1 MENTLNKNSLAKA
14 TRLLEVLYL
23 PESRKLIKIM
33 ESYESIESIDL
44 LIQTGWQEDFLSRQL
59 DLLLQ
64 VGAVK
69 LIYEGKGKNSYQ
81 LNHEKILI
89 VCKTAKVLSKS
100 VVRNLVP

>member
-1 MENTLNKNSLAKA
+1 MENTLNKSSLAKA

-23 PESRKLIKIM
+23 PESRILIKIM
-33 ESYESIESIDL
+33 ESYESINGIDL
-44 LIQTGWQEDFLSRQL
+44 LIRTGWQEDFLYRQL
-59 DLLLQ
+59 ELLHQ

-69 LIYEGKGKNSYQ
+69 LNYEGKGKNSYQ